1 MKKKLLAAAVAGALA
16 SPLAF
21 AQNVTIYGGI
31 DVGVQRFSDYT
42 PVGNANENFVQSG
55 QDYTSRLGIRGSA
68 EIAPGLTGLFVME
81 ALILADIGGTSGGF
95 GASTPPTTGTFWDR
109 QVYGG
114 IESKQWGALT
124 IGRQYTHMFHTYG
137 VGTWSVLTAA
147 GTLAPSGVQVRQSN
161 AIKYSS
167 PKFGG
172 LTVGLMYS
180 PGALGGVDTT
190 TQEPTTTTPDNGRYW
205 DANVIWALGQFGV
218 SAAHSRA
225 RTQIGVDSEDTTRNS
240 ITGKW
245 DTGAFGIFA
254 GWAQNERDARGAL
267 AAIDNTRYWIQPV
280 VRFGGARN
288 ELFAL
293 WGESKNDAVAAS
305 DTTWWGVGYRHHL
318 SKRTWAYAAYG
329 NADNDAAATGVPQ
342 SSAAAATAG
351 EDPTSIQLGIVTTF

>member
-1 MKKKLLAAAVAGALA
+1 MKKKLLAAAVVGALA

-55 QDYTSRLGIRGSA
+55 QDYTSRLGLRGSA
-68 EIAPGLTGLFVME
+68 EIAPGLTGLFVIE
-81 ALILADIGGTSGGF
+81 ALIVADTGSTSGG
-95 GASTPPTTGTFWDR
+95 GFWDR
-109 QVYGG
+109 QAYGG

-124 IGRQYTHMFHTYG
+124 LGRQYTHMFHTYA

-180 PGALGGVDTT
+180 PGSVGGAEAVA
-190 TQEPTTTTPDNGRYW
+190 QENTTTTPDNGRYW
-205 DANVIWALGQFGV
+205 DANVIWAQGPFGV

-225 RTQIGVDSEDTTRNS
+225 RTQTAVDSEDTTRNS

-254 GWAQNERDARGAL
+254 GWAQNERDAAGAL
-267 AAIDNTRYWIQPV
+267 PAIDNTRYWIQPV

-342 SSAAAATAG
+342 SSATTATAG
-351 EDPTSIQLGIVTTF
+351 EDPTSIQLGMVTTF